1 MKKTYKVKPGEKTI
15 ERQYNYIAD
24 DEYAMIGTI
33 NLDYRSLVQIVLSEI
48 DAQITGVYKNIFQI
62 EESSSGSL
70 RRHTFQ
76 YSDVLIG
83 QVVIDELKDS
93 FGVK

>member
-1 MKKTYKVKPGEKTI
+1 MDSIGYIKDKIEDIYKKDPRVRVSIRLSRPK
-15 ERQYNYIAD
+15 
-24 DEYAMIGTI
+24 
-33 NLDYRSLVQIVLSEI
+33 IVLSEI

-62 EESSSGSL
+62 EESSSGSP